1 MNPISEID
9 KQRFMNIND
18 DNLNYLRSRYN
29 KVNRWVIAD
38 LIRRS
43 AYRYPDKP
51 ALLFRDLTMT
61 YAQLE
66 EECNRFAQALLDHG
80 LKNMTG

>member
-51 ALLFRDLTMT
+51 ALL
-61 YAQLE
+61 YP
-66 EECNRFAQALLDHG
+66 
-80 LKNMTG
+80 